1 MKLLRNTGKE
11 VREAVATAEE
21 LFDIAEIWSTCN
33 CAKVVPVIRTK
44 DRKL

>member
-1 MKLLRNTGKE
+1 MKLLRDTGKE

-21 LFDIAEIWSTCN
+21 LFDVAEIWSTGN
-33 CAKVVPVIRTK
+33 CTKVVTVIRTK